1 MNNTNMIFFRKYK
14 RLSGQDVS
22 KEVKKYFEE
31 IESPLNEYQIEK
43 LESDWGNNVGMY
55 GDLNLPF
62 QAYSWEKVE
71 YKGNTFVRLT
81 FPIFLILIILLSFVI
96 RPIHWLFTGSWWFKE
111 KWGIEK
117 FLYKWWIKISG
128 E

>member
-14 RLSGQDVS
+14 RLSGQDVT
-22 KEVKKYFEE
+22 KEVKKFFEK
-31 IESPLNEYQIEK
+31 IESPLTPYQIEK
-43 LESDWGNNVGMY
+43 LERDWGENIGRC

-117 FLYKWWIKISG
+117 FLCKWWIKISG

>member
-1 MNNTNMIFFRKYK
+1 MNYVFYKKYK
-14 RLSGQDVS
+14 RLSGMNVTKQIES
-22 KEVKKYFEE
+22 FFEE
-31 IESPLNEYQIEK
+31 NEEPLNDRQKYLLKKE
-43 LESDWGNNVGMY
+43 WGDDRGNY

-62 QAYSWEKVE
+62 QAYEWEKVE
-71 YKGNTFVRLT
+71 YTGNTFVRLT

-117 FLYKWWIKISG
+117 FLCKWWIKIAG